1 MGSGM
6 PGSLRAV
13 PSPGPRPTGTTPHPL
28 WQGRGMLRRPAPDD
42 LTEVATRLVDR
53 LRAEGA
59 TVATAESLTGGRLA
73 TALTAVPG
81 ASAVYRGGAVTY
93 ATDLKVSLLGVPQ
106 ELVDEHG
113 VVSAD
118 CAAAMAGGARRVA
131 GATYALATTGVAG
144 PDAQEGRPVGTV
156 FVGVAGPEVTSVLS
170 LELAGTRAQIQ
181 ESTCREA
188 LLGLLVH
195 LDQEAA
201 AGPGEPHDDADPGD
215 LRVEQNPLR

>member
-1 MGSGM
+1 
-6 PGSLRAV
+6 
-13 PSPGPRPTGTTPHPL
+13 
-28 WQGRGMLRRPAPDD
+28 MLRRPASDD
-42 LTEVATRLVDR
+42 LTAVASRLVDR

-73 TALTAVPG
+73 AALTAVPG

>member
-1 MGSGM
+1 
-6 PGSLRAV
+6 
-13 PSPGPRPTGTTPHPL
+13 
-28 WQGRGMLRRPAPDD
+28 MLRRPASDD
-42 LTEVATRLVDR
+42 LTAVATRLVDR

-73 TALTAVPG
+73 AALTAVPG
-81 ASAVYRGGAVTY
+81 ASAVYRGGVVTY

-144 PDAQEGRPVGTV
+144 PDPQEGRPVGTV

-195 LDQEAA
+195 LDQEAG
-201 AGPGEPHDDADPGD
+201 GPGEPHDDTDPGD